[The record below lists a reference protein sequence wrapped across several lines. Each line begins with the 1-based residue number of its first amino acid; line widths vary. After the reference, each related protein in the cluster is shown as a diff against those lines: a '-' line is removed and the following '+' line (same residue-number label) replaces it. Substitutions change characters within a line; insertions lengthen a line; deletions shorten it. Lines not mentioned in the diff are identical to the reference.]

1 MNNQYTNDVGQFVVF
16 CLEEYK
22 AAVNLTGDAA
32 FALFEKNGVLDYLIE
47 GFDQLHTLGS
57 AALVEDIRDYLYRRH
72 AVAY

>member
-1 MNNQYTNDVGQFVVF
+1 MNNQHTNDVGQFVVF

-22 AAVNLTGDAA
+22 SAEKLPGEAVYV
-32 FALFEKNGVLDYLIE
+32 LFEKNGVFDYLRE

-72 AVAY
+72 AAT

>member
-1 MNNQYTNDVGQFVVF
+1 MNNQHANDVGQFVVF

-22 AAVNLTGDAA
+22 AAEKLPGEAVYV
-32 FALFEKNGVLDYLIE
+32 LFEKNGVFDYLRE

-72 AVAY
+72 AAT